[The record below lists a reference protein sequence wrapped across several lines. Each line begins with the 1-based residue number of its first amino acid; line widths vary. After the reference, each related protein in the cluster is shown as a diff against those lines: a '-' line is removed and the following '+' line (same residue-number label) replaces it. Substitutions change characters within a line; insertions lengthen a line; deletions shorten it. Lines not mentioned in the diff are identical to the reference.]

1 MSWFRHK
8 PPKHPP
14 TPHHHLAPHHTSP
27 TTERILKDTKEKVRP
42 LEKPPTKK
50 KKH

>member
-14 TPHHHLAPHHTSP
+14 TPHHLAPHHTSP

-42 LEKPPTKK
+42 LENPPTKK

>member
-14 TPHHHLAPHHTSP
+14 APHHHSAPHHTSP
-27 TTERILKDTKEKVRP
+27 ATERILKDTKEKVRS
-42 LEKPPTKK
+42 LEETPKK
-50 KKH
+50 KNNQ